1 MLDVYKATDITYGFK
16 ENLIKIHIPNKL
28 YVFFEEENNKP
39 STANSYCT
47 SAIGNWET
55 LNYKISFLLFKYVVY
70 KMYKDWIYSHNKC
83 FLTCLQKDP
92 WVI

>member
-47 SAIGNWET
+47 SAIGN
-55 LNYKISFLLFKYVVY
+55 
-70 KMYKDWIYSHNKC
+70 
-83 FLTCLQKDP
+83 
-92 WVI
+92 